1 MEWSGKGWSLTA
13 WPDNKLMRDAVFFAA
28 QLYSIKS
35 PRMMPMIPWPCHAN
49 AKQFIHPFP
58 ALHWTNRHTRMMCG
72 KKLINNSPFTFALI
86 NIVRN
91 RELVKDDHDAVNTQ
105 QNTADDRPTRGVCW
119 HNRLSGY
126 NSPMTPR

>member
-1 MEWSGKGWSLTA
+1 MRFFPQHNCMDVQYKISKDDANDSLVMPCQCKTVYSPISGTSL
-13 WPDNKLMRDAVFFAA
+13 D
-28 QLYSIKS
+28 Y
-35 PRMMPMIPWPCHAN
+35 
-49 AKQFIHPFP
+49 
-58 ALHWTNRHTRMMCG
+58 NRHTRIMCG

-91 RELVKDDHDAVNTQ
+91 RELVQDDHDAVNTQ